1 MRTSLR
7 SQYVKF
13 ILTKLITK
21 VKRKEGDNL
30 AYINGKWLDREERQ
44 ERIDL
49 LIESVR
55 RLANKHTWE

>member
-1 MRTSLR
+1 M
-7 SQYVKF
+7 
-13 ILTKLITK
+13 
-21 VKRKEGDNL
+21 

-55 RLANKHTWE
+55 RLAASLKRKKPPITISICSGRTRPN

>member
-1 MRTSLR
+1 M
-7 SQYVKF
+7 
-13 ILTKLITK
+13 
-21 VKRKEGDNL
+21 

-55 RLANKHTWE
+55 RLAALIKAKKATDYHIDMFRKNKAELIKLMLQPWL